1 MELELSKDE
10 SIKKLLLKDPATLKK
25 VFMLSFPMK
34 KISLLLLIFI
44 GFTELIAQQQPD
56 SQILQSILESQLSPE
71 NPGALFH
78 FQSSDGTLNWSG
90 AAGVADR
97 ASGNKLLPDQTFRI
111 ASVTKTFVAA
121 SILRLWEEGKLQLDD
136 PISRHISPEHAKI
149 LSQDYDLEKISIL
162 QVLRHNAGFF
172 DHTHAPVFFEKVLQP
187 GGHEWTRTEQL
198 TLCVEAGDPIGAPG
212 EKFSYSDTG
221 YVLLGEVIE
230 HLTGKSLGEAID
242 QLLNF
247 DQLGLE
253 NTAFEGLDPK
263 IDQSRIHQYFQ
274 GMDTYN
280 FHPTMDYFGGGGL
293 LSTTADLSSFFLALF
308 HGKVFKNPATLEQM
322 LQAVTYA
329 ETPMMDYRIGIYR
342 VEINGT
348 EAFSHAGFWGTQVVY
363 FPSLDLAMATN
374 YSQIWRGRNAPI
386 FEEFLKV
393 LSEK

>member
-1 MELELSKDE
+1 
-10 SIKKLLLKDPATLKK
+10 
-25 VFMLSFPMK
+25 MLSSPMK

-44 GFTELIAQQQPD
+44 GFTELIAQQKPD
-56 SQILQSILESQLSPE
+56 SLNLQAILESQLNE
-71 NPGALFH
+71 GIPGILFQA
-78 FQSSDGTLNWSG
+78 QSGDGSLHWSG
-90 AAGVADR
+90 AAGVNDKTT
-97 ASGNKLLPDQTFRI
+97 GEKLLPNQTFRI

-121 SILRLWEEGKLQLDD
+121 SILRLWEEGKLKLED
-136 PISRHISPEHAKI
+136 PISRYISPEHAQI

-198 TLCVEAGDPIGAPG
+198 KLCVEAGDPIGAPG

-230 HLTGKSLGEAID
+230 NLTGKPLGEAIP
-242 QLLNF
+242 QLLHF

-253 NTAFEGLDPK
+253 NTAFEGLEPEV
-263 IDQSRIHQYFQ
+263 DQARIHQYFQ
-274 GMDTYN
+274 GMDTYD

-293 LSTTADLSSFFLALF
+293 VSTTEDLSRFFLALF

-322 LQAVTYA
+322 LQPVTYS

-348 EAFSHAGFWGTQVVY
+348 EGFSHAGFWGTQVVY

-374 YSQIWRGRNAPI
+374 YSQIWRGRNAPV
-386 FEEFLKV
+386 FAEMLKV
-393 LSEK
+393 LD